1 MNKNIL
7 KVSKIGLG
15 LAIILACTLLFLQ
28 CSEDKAGKK
37 APDNNSESSVEDK
50 KELITGAEKKNLPD
64 VTSSVKSENKAFE
77 SKKVE
82 SENVDTQVKKAVK
95 TFVEKKA
102 VDVQIQDKTEADL
115 EPKKENVLAA
125 DIKLLEEK
133 VKLLEERIKAIFE
146 TLKQYAEKKNENSV
160 NEVGG
165 FNTEKDL
172 SQNNTIKDKV
182 GEPSSFKYP
191 THVLAGGFST
201 YEGWTGYGLQGSYT
215 YRMNDYLSLGVQG
228 NAFFKDGK
236 YKGDRQLYAGIRA
249 NFHIFPLIVENS
261 NFDLYAGCTMGA
273 KRDNAATKFKAMGY
287 LGMSYDFCRHWG
299 VFAEAGNIGV
309 VGLRLKF

>member
-1 MNKNIL
+1 MNENIL

-15 LAIILACTLLFLQ
+15 LAIILICSLFILK

-37 APDNNSESSVEDK
+37 TSANNSESSVEDK
-50 KELITGAEKKNLPD
+50 KELITNAEKKNLPD
-64 VTSSVKSENKAFE
+64 VTSSFELKNKTFE

-82 SENVDTQVKKAVK
+82 SDNVGTQVKKAVK
-95 TFVEKKA
+95 TSVAKKA
-102 VDVQIQDKTEADL
+102 VYVQKQDKTEAGL
-115 EPKKENVLAA
+115 EAKKENILAA

-133 VKLLEERIKAIFE
+133 VKLLEERIKTIFE
-146 TLKQYAEKKNENSV
+146 TLKQYAEKKNENSAG
-160 NEVGG
+160 EVDG
-165 FNTEKDL
+165 FNTEKGL
-172 SQNNTIKDKV
+172 SQDNKIEDKV
-182 GEPSSFKYP
+182 DEPSPFKYP

-201 YEGWTGYGLQGSYT
+201 YEGWTGYGLQGTYT

-228 NAFFKDGK
+228 NGFFKDGK

-261 NFDLYAGCTMGA
+261 NFDLYAGFTMGA
-273 KRDNAATKFKAMGY
+273 KRDHAVTKLKTMGY
-287 LGMSYDFCRHWG
+287 FGMSYDFCRHWG